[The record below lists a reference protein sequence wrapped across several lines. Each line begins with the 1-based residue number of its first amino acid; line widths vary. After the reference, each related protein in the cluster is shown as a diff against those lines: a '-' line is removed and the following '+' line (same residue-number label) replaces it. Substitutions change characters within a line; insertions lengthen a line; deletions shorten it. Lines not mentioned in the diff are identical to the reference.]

1 MKSHNTHNS
10 SFEIGEIT
18 MKLTIGADPELFI
31 KDNKSGKLISA
42 AGLFPGTKEAPHPV
56 MHGAVQVDG
65 MAAEY
70 NILPASTYEEFVFN
84 NISVLRSLRDI
95 IKEHNP
101 GLDFDFVFNPV
112 ADFGAEY
119 IAQQSEV
126 AKALGCTPD
135 YNAYDKGKPNPIPDA
150 EMPFR
155 TASGH
160 IHLGWTKDQD
170 INDPEHIE
178 ACIMMTKQLDTQ
190 IGIYMLELEGNDGK
204 RRRELYGKAGAFR
217 PKHYGVEYRTP
228 SNVWLTKPYLMRRVF
243 AQSKAAFDQLIDGVQ
258 YYTQTPWVASKDYIN
273 THDTKNVQ
281 YYIGGSWNA
290 PGYREDTT
298 TVGLATLDKL
308 FLKYCGADTTGLVT
322 KDMISE
328 LRLSLKMNDK
338 VEVGN
343 FFVDPAQLVQFGL
356 QPAAAI
362 VDDIED
368 DQPDVDEDDFFIE
381 EDEDEAI

>member
-1 MKSHNTHNS
+1 
-10 SFEIGEIT
+10 

-70 NILPASTYEEFVFN
+70 NILPASTYVEFIFN

-135 YNAYDKGKPNPIPDA
+135 YNAYYGGKPNPTPDA

-190 IGIYMLELEGNDGK
+190 VGIYMLEVEGKDGK

-228 SNVWLTKPYLMRRVF
+228 SNVWLTKPYLMRRMFVH
-243 AQSKAAFDQLIDGVQ
+243 AQSAFNRLIDGVQ
-258 YYTQTPWVASKDYIN
+258 YYTQSTWSSSPIWID
-273 THDTKNVQ
+273 THDAKNVQ
-281 YYIGGSWNA
+281 YYIGSWNA

-298 TVGLATLDKL
+298 TVGLASLDGL
-308 FLKYCGADTTGLVT
+308 FLKYCAADTTGLVT

-328 LRLSLKMNDK
+328 LRESLRMNDK
-338 VEVGN
+338 VKVGN
-343 FFVDPAQLVQFGL
+343 FFVDDGFDPAQLAQLGL

-362 VDDIED
+362 VDDIEN
-368 DQPDVDEDDFFIE
+368 DQPDVDEEDFFIE
-381 EDEDEAI
+381 DDEDDAV